1 MSVSTRLTKSHTL
14 AGETFAQSVV
24 KTTGGTILHKV
35 SVPVAEPGTL
45 TTRTDADTGVVTIT
59 NASHTIENA
68 DRVDAYW
75 TEAGV
80 EKSRYGMAVTNV
92 SSALVTIDGGA
103 GDDLPSQDD
112 AISVSVCVRMDVDI
126 AGDSAK
132 AIVLGS
138 AKRGQ
143 FAFVGGATE
152 HYARTVGEGRVIT
165 WEDEDGSTNPI
176 VGDTIDTIYASHKD
190 ELASREMKVGIA
202 YDNA

>member
-75 TEAGV
+75 TESGV

-103 GDDLPSQDD
+103 GDDLPVQDD
-112 AISVSVCVRMDVDI
+112 PISVAVCVRMDVDL
-126 AGDSAK
+126 AGSTAK
-132 AIVLGS
+132 AIIMSS
-138 AKRGQ
+138 AYRGQ
-143 FAFVGGATE
+143 FAFVGSTTN
-152 HYARTVGEGRVIT
+152 HYVRTVGDSRVVS
-165 WEDEDGSTNPI
+165 WDDEDGSTNPI
-176 VGDTIDTIYASHKD
+176 LGDTIDTVYVSHSN
-190 ELASREMKVGIA
+190 AIAAQTMKVGIA
-202 YDNA
+202 YDNS